1 LPFSYAFA
9 QNFNQQT
16 MNRIITTAILLITAA
31 AGAVYLQCCNALAAG
46 LTVSDGGMLP
56 EISDYHLFTGNPV
69 MLQPATGMYEYE
81 PATGLFTDYAEKQRL
96 IKLPE
101 AYKLTAINDGLPY
114 FPDGTMFVKT
124 FYYWNDKRDTAKGK
138 QLIETR
144 LLIKTNGQWNGGTYV
159 WNKDQTEA
167 LLVTNGTKTSVA
179 WIDKDARQ
187 KTITYR
193 IPSVKDCGSCHNTGN
208 SLLPIGFKIR
218 NLNVDVVRNKE
229 AINQLSYLQRTGV
242 MNAVD
247 PSRFAKLPVWQ
258 NANLP
263 VEERARAYLDV
274 NCAHCHSDQGSCAQ
288 STLRF
293 AYDIPFAN
301 THIADKKNRIVN
313 MMAKGRMP
321 RTGTTIVDEEALA
334 LIKSYIQNIK

>member
-1 LPFSYAFA
+1 
-9 QNFNQQT
+9 
-16 MNRIITTAILLITAA
+16 MNRIITTTILLIAGG
-31 AGAVYLQCCNALAAG
+31 AGAVYLQCCNALATG
-46 LTVSDGGMLP
+46 LTGSDGGMLP
-56 EISDYHLFTGNPV
+56 KISDYQIFTGNPV
-69 MLQPATGMYEYE
+69 TLTPATGLNEYE

-101 AYKLTAINDGLPY
+101 GYQLTAVNDGLPD

-144 LLIKTNGQWNGGTYV
+144 LLVKNNGQWNAGTYV
-159 WNKDQTEA
+159 WNKEQSEA
-167 LLVTNGTKTSVA
+167 LLVTGGVKTSVI
-179 WIDKDARQ
+179 WVDKEARQ
-187 KTITYR
+187 RTIAYR
-193 IPSVKDCGSCHNTGN
+193 VPSVKDCGSCHNTGN
-208 SLLPIGFKIR
+208 SVLPIGFKVR
-218 NLNVDVVRNKE
+218 NLNVDVVRKNE
-229 AINQLSYLQRTGV
+229 TINQLSYLQHAGV

-247 PSRFAKLPVWQ
+247 PSRFAKLPAWQ
-258 NANLP
+258 NTNLP

-274 NCAHCHSDQGSCAQ
+274 NCAHCHSDKGSCAQ

-301 THIADKKNRIVN
+301 THIAGKKNRVVN